1 MVEFILTVAPSG
13 AGKTTW
19 AHQHDDTHLVVDSD
33 EQRKRLFNDESFQ
46 GNNARVFNEMLTIT
60 RNALRAGQS
69 VIYAATNLVSKRRIN
84 LLKELRREFPN
95 VKYKCVV
102 FNTPIEICRERNSKR
117 SRVVPLFVLDKQ
129 VKQFQMPFY
138 NEGWDEI
145 EIIKTANYDVKALAE
160 KVWED
165 ARAAG
170 SQDNPHHTLTLY
182 EHLQKTIECVD
193 LSKCKNDIEQAHML
207 MAAALHDI
215 GKAYTRVYDD
225 NGIAHFYSH
234 ENLSGY
240 LSMNMGAPIE
250 VIWLV
255 NYHMYPYNPQ
265 AIPAWKNRL
274 GEELWEKIMILHNA
288 DEAAH

>member
-19 AHQHDDTHLVVDSD
+19 AHQHDDTHLVIDSD

-46 GNNARVFNEMLTIT
+46 GDNALVFNEMLTIT
-60 RNALRAGQS
+60 RNALRAGQP
-69 VIYAATNLVSKRRIN
+69 VIYVATNLASKRRIN
-84 LLKELRREFPN
+84 LLKGLRREFPN

-117 SRVVPLFVLDKQ
+117 SRAVPAFVIDKQ
-129 VKQFQMPFY
+129 VKQFQMPFN

-145 EIIKTANYDVKALAE
+145 EIIKTADYNVKTLTE

-165 ARAAG
+165 VRNFG
-170 SQDNPHHTLTLY
+170 SQNNPHHTLTLY
-182 EHLQKTIECVD
+182 EHLQKAIECVD
-193 LSKCKNDIEQAHML
+193 LRKCKNDIEQAHML

-225 NGIAHFYSH
+225 NGVAHYYSH
-234 ENLSGY
+234 ENLSAY
-240 LSMNMGAPIE
+240 LSMNMCAPIE

-255 NYHMYPYNPQ
+255 NYHMYPYNPH
-265 AIPAWKNRL
+265 AASAWKNRL
-274 GEELWEKIMILHNA
+274 GEELWEKILILNNA
-288 DEAAH
+288 DKAAH

>member
-33 EQRKRLFNDESFQ
+33 EMRLRLFGDESFQ
-46 GNNARVFNEMLTIT
+46 GDNARVFNEMLTIT

-84 LLKELRREFPN
+84 LLKELRREFSN

-117 SRVVPLFVLDKQ
+117 SRVVPAFVIDKQ

-145 EIIKTANYDVKALAE
+145 EIIKTADYDAKALAE
-160 KVWED
+160 KIWED

-182 EHLQKTIECVD
+182 EHLQKAIECVD
-193 LSKCKNDIEQAHML
+193 LSRCKNDIEQAHML

-225 NGIAHFYSH
+225 NGVAHYYCH
-234 ENLSGY
+234 ENLSSY

-274 GEELWEKIMILHNA
+274 GEELWKKIMILHNA

>member
-1 MVEFILTVAPSG
+1 MVEFILTVAVSG

-33 EQRKRLFNDESFQ
+33 EMRLRLFGDESFQ
-46 GNNARVFNEMLTIT
+46 GDNARVFNEMLTIT

-117 SRVVPLFVLDKQ
+117 SRVVPAFVIDKQ

-145 EIIKTANYDVKALAE
+145 EIIKTTDYDANALAE
-160 KVWED
+160 KIWED

-182 EHLQKTIECVD
+182 EHLQKAIERVD
-193 LSKCKNDIEQAHML
+193 LNKCRNDMEQTHML
-207 MAAALHDI
+207 MAAGLHDI

-225 NGIAHFYSH
+225 SGVAHYYSH
-234 ENLSGY
+234 ENLSAY

-288 DEAAH
+288 DEDAR